1 MNLLKVKVYSKID
14 YTKSGKFY
22 ALLPPDFDFP
32 RDSIEVVYTSPA
44 YSTYEGGIFAPP
56 SEGSYILVVKEENS
70 PTYYY
75 ISTIVDEPKLL
86 GALSIPKVVGS
97 LKDTINKIAGKQIYT
112 EEGSPRAMYFTDF
125 KGAGLKISN
134 YFNQPGDPINSKVQ
148 LKSVQG
154 HKLILSD
161 NPDLDCVIL
170 RNKDG
175 DGMTITSNRNS
186 VHSSNSIDVKS
197 KNTIRQTSDQ
207 GEMRMTVVDGRDL
220 TIENKSTGINADP
233 LGPYGNINLVAS
245 WKDINIYTEGI
256 SNPVAGDA
264 GRILISTPEG
274 VIQLKSGIN
283 GITLYTAGNINIAA
297 PIGDINI
304 QAGGDINLDA
314 GRSVNIRS
322 RIQSS
327 LTSVGKAVVAG
338 ATGSNVGI
346 TGTPLNLNTSGA
358 PGIPRLTTVP
368 VVGKYLN

>member
-1 MNLLKVKVYSKID
+1 MNLIKVKVYSTLD

-22 ALLPPDFDFP
+22 ALLPPEFDFP
-32 RDSIEVVYTSPA
+32 RDSIEVIYTSPS
-44 YSTYEGGIFAPP
+44 YSNYEGGVFAPP
-56 SEGSYILVVKEENS
+56 SEGSFILVAQEEDS

-75 ISTIVDEPKLL
+75 ISTIVDEPKFL
-86 GALSIPKVVGS
+86 GALSIPKVVGK
-97 LKDTINKIAGKQIYT
+97 LKDTINSIAGKQIYT
-112 EEGSPRAMYFTDF
+112 DEGSPRAIYFTDF

-134 YFNQPGDPINSKVQ
+134 YFNKAGDPINSKVQ

-154 HKLILSD
+154 HKLVLSD

-220 TIENKSTGINADP
+220 TIENQSTGINADP

-245 WKDINIYTEGI
+245 WKDINIYTQGI

-283 GITLYTAGNINIAA
+283 GITLYTAGNVNIAA
-297 PIGDINI
+297 PTGDINI
-304 QAGGDINLDA
+304 EAGGNINLNA
-314 GRSVNIRS
+314 GLSVNIKS
-322 RIQSS
+322 GVESS
-327 LTSVGKAVVAG
+327 LTSLGKAVVAG
-338 ATGSNVGI
+338 GAGADVGI
-346 TGTPLNLNTSGA
+346 TGTPLNLNTAGEIL
-358 PGIPRLTTVP
+358 PPETTTVP
-368 VVGKYLN
+368 VLGKYLN